1 MRLSA
6 NMVLLPLTAIA
17 DRLHYVGTDRQRSVR
32 RLFVKHRV
40 PFIRRGRG
48 VYFATEPQYE
58 ALIEAM
64 TTCSTSGGAAKTSTS
79 GGRSVSGAK
88 RGSSKNILAAQIAE
102 TLQKPIGQS
111 SKQKSDTKCFTVVEG
126 GRTA

>member
-17 DRLHYVGTDRQRSVR
+17 DRLHYVGTDRERSVR
-32 RLFVKHRV
+32 RLFVKHGV

-48 VYFATEPQYE
+48 FYFATEQQYK

-79 GGRSVSGAK
+79 GGRFVSGAK
-88 RGSSKNILAAQIAE
+88 RGSSKSILAARIDA
-102 TLQKPIGQS
+102 TMRRTTAQS
-111 SKQKSDTKCFTVVEG
+111 SKPKSGSKPFTVL
-126 GRTA
+126 